1 MSSADRVKYFHVKE
15 TVPGTT
21 PSSAAFKAARITGES
36 LKINY
41 QTDQSKELR
50 ADRTEPEQIII
61 AANVS
66 GDLNNELLW
75 DAHDDL
81 IAAVFGQNDWTA
93 GIAGTKTLVNG
104 VAGKTFSVLKQ
115 FSDLTDV
122 NHLFKGLVVNSWN
135 LNVQKKSI
143 LTGTFTLMGMSFVNG
158 EIGTILAGTPTY
170 EDASA
175 TDPMNGSSNITSI
188 LIDGAAA
195 TARIDK
201 ASISITNNYRPEEEL
216 GELSPT
222 GYTQGRIQVTG
233 SMDHY
238 FKDETEFNKYKGG
251 TPFSFELRFTDN
263 DGNQLQLLFDRCKYE
278 DMEVV
283 AGGTNQDIIAKG
295 KWRALYDPADNRV
308 LRLTSIAA

>member
-15 TVPGTT
+15 TVPGVT
-21 PSSAAFKAARITGES
+21 PADAAFQAARITGES

-66 GDLNNELLW
+66 GDMNHELLW
-75 DAHDDL
+75 DAHEDY
-81 IAAVFGQNDWTA
+81 IAAVLGQDDWTA
-93 GIAGTKTLVNG
+93 GVTGTKTLVNG

-115 FSDLTDV
+115 FADLTAV
-122 NHLFKGLVVNSWN
+122 NHLYKGLVVNTWT

-143 LTGTFTLMGMSFVNG
+143 LTGAFSLMGMAFDNG
-158 EIGTILAGTPTY
+158 AIGTLLTGTPTY
-170 EDASA
+170 AVASD
-175 TDPMNGSSNITSI
+175 TDVLNGSSNITAI
-188 LIDGAAA
+188 LIDGAPA

-201 ASISITNNYRPEEEL
+201 AAITITNNYRPQEEL

-233 SMDHY
+233 TMDHY
-238 FKDETEFNKYKGG
+238 FKDEDEFNKYKSGA
-251 TPFSFELRFTDN
+251 PFAFGINFTDN
-263 DGNQLQLLFDRCKYE
+263 DGNQLHLLFDRCKYE
-278 DMEVV
+278 DMEVL

-295 KWRALYDPADNRV
+295 KWRALYDPTNNRV
-308 LRLTSIAA
+308 LQLTSIAA